1 MQSTNKRSLILIW
14 FKNRTY
20 NPMSL
25 SFTNLPGRVVEKM
38 GQEFPYQK
46 NNKPLLKKGDLSAT
60 KFADVDNLRRIR
72 S

>member
-25 SFTNLPGRVVEKM
+25 SFTNLSDRVVVKM

-46 NNKPLLKKGDLSAT
+46 K
-60 KFADVDNLRRIR
+60 
-72 S
+72 